1 MDIEE
6 LGQAENVNTFCND
19 IFNTKERK
27 LRRKMYYIV
36 CKNIN
41 GLKVKAKLESI
52 ISKFSVTHLRRGH
65 VKT

>member
-6 LGQAENVNTFCND
+6 LGQVENVNTFCND
-19 IFNTKERK
+19 IFNTKEMK
-27 LRRKMYYIV
+27 LRRKMYNIV

-41 GLKVKAKLESI
+41 GLKVKVKLESI